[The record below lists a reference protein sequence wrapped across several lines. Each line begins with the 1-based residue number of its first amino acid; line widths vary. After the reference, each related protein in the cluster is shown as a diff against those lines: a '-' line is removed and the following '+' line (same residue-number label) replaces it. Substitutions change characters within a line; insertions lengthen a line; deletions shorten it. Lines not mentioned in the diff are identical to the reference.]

1 MSILQSDIGSLA
13 GSAIPGGSVAM
24 GIAEGVASV
33 LGFKDNNSEA
43 WGYEEW
49 GYAIAYDHN
58 RNIAGNMLRYAAGH
72 PEFFDNNLG
81 HRPQDFIA
89 KADEFG
95 VGVQARQIIQ
105 ALFSQQPNTVQNNT
119 ASQVYTLSPTPDGVP
134 TAAAKNNS
142 WVPIVMVLVVVA
154 ILAFVFMSK
163 GKK

>member
-24 GIAEGVASV
+24 GIAEGVASA

-58 RNIAGNMLRYAAGH
+58 RNIAGNMLRYGAAH

-89 KADEFG
+89 KGDEFG

-105 ALFSQQPNTVQNNT
+105 ALFNQQPNTVQNNAPNT
-119 ASQVYTLSPTPDGVP
+119 VYTATPTPDSTRPV
-134 TAAAKNNS
+134 AKTTN
-142 WVPIVMVLVVVA
+142 WMPIVAILVVVL
-154 ILAFVFMSK
+154 ILAFVVMSK

>member
-1 MSILQSDIGSLA
+1 MSILQSDIASLA

-24 GIAEGVASV
+24 GIAEGVASA

-58 RNIAGNMLRYAAGH
+58 RNIAGNMLRYAAAH

-81 HRPQDFIA
+81 HRHQDFIA

-105 ALFSQQPNTVQNNT
+105 ALFNQQPNTVQNNAANT
-119 ASQVYTLSPTPDGVP
+119 VYTATPTPDATR
-134 TAAAKNNS
+134 TAAKTTN
-142 WVPIVMVLVVVA
+142 WIPIVAVLVVVL
-154 ILAFVFMSK
+154 ILAFVVMSK